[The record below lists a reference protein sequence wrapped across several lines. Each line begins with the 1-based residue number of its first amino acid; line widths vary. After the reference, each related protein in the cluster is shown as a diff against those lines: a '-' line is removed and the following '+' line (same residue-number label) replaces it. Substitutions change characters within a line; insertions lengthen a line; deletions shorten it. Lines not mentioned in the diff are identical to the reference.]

1 MSQKIKKLENL
12 NKLKQEGLCTYHMDK
27 DACGV
32 GVVANIKGKK
42 SNTIVQ
48 NALEVLVNLEHRGAC
63 GCDPETGDGAGIT
76 IQIPDK
82 FIRKEFENLS
92 IDLPKQGSYATG
104 IIFLPSENSLR
115 EKILD
120 IINSVIK
127 SSDTGLIRLKDV
139 PTNPDAIGEWSRDA
153 MPSIKQ
159 IFIENIKNMHD
170 KDFSK
175 ELYILR
181 KRIEKKVEE
190 LKDNKNKLIIEN
202 EFYFCSLSNKIII
215 YKGLLKTEQVSN
227 F

>member
-1 MSQKIKKLENL
+1 MELKAKNHFVILLKIINQTQLQIKKL
-12 NKLKQEGLCTYHMDK
+12 
-27 DACGV
+27 
-32 GVVANIKGKK
+32 
-42 SNTIVQ
+42 
-48 NALEVLVNLEHRGAC
+48 

-115 EKILD
+115 ENILD

-159 IFIENIKNMHD
+159 IFIENIK
-170 KDFSK
+170 
-175 ELYILR
+175 
-181 KRIEKKVEE
+181 
-190 LKDNKNKLIIEN
+190 II
-202 EFYFCSLSNKIII
+202 
-215 YKGLLKTEQVSN
+215 
-227 F
+227 